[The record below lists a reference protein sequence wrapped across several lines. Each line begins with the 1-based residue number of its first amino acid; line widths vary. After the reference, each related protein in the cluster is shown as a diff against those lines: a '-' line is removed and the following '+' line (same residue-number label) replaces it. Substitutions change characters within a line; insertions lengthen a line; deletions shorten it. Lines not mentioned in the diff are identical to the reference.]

1 MEKTVQTRII
11 NKHDTDTNWSTNS
24 SFVPKKGELIIYDRS
39 DNILANP
46 KIKIGNGSSAVRDLP
61 FAIEKTSW
69 EYNREFS
76 AGSNGQVCIGKF
88 PMYDTNVTI

>member
-11 NKHDTDTNWSTNS
+11 NKHDTATNWNNNS
-24 SFVPKKGELIIYDRS
+24 SFVPKKGEIIIYDR
-39 DNILANP
+39 DDVALANP
-46 KIKIGNGSSAVRDLP
+46 KIKIGNGSSTIKDLP
-61 FAIEKTSW
+61 FAVEKTSW

-76 AGSNGQVCIGKF
+76 ASSNGKVCIGKF